1 MTIQQVIF
9 YIFSFSAI
17 TSGIMVIASKNS
29 VRALLFLI
37 LTFVST
43 AGLWMLLESEFLS
56 LTLVLVYVGAVM
68 VLFLFVVMMLDVE
81 LAEVKGGFTRYLP
94 LGFCIAVLI
103 MVGLIYAVGPKN
115 FGLQAFPIP
124 SPHAADFSN
133 IEKLGVMLY
142 TRFLYPFELA
152 GVLLLAAIVSAISL
166 TFRRRREN
174 KAPDPM
180 RQIQVRKEDRLR
192 LVKMNIE
199 KDSI

>member
-1 MTIQQVIF
+1 MTVERILF
-9 YIFSFSAI
+9 FIFSFLAI
-17 TSGIMVIASKNS
+17 LSGTLVIVSRNS
-29 VRALLFLI
+29 VKAMLFLV

-56 LTLVLVYVGAVM
+56 VTLVLVYVGAVM

-81 LAEVKGGFTRYLP
+81 LAAIREGFTRYLP

-103 MVGLIYAVGPKN
+103 VVALVYAVGPKH
-115 FGLQAFPIP
+115 FGLQAIP
-124 SPHAADFSN
+124 VPAAHGAEFSN
-133 IEKLGVMLY
+133 IEKLGIILY

-152 GVLLLAAIVSAISL
+152 GVLLLTAIVSAISL

-174 KAPDPM
+174 KAMDPA
-180 RQIQVRKEDRLR
+180 QQVQARKGERLR

-199 KDSI
+199 KDNI